1 MQMRSSDANQA
12 VQDVPGGRMKIN
24 RTVLAPLFVALV
36 ALATGG
42 WFLQRGAGQEQ
53 RNVYENAQ
61 LFEQVLQFVSE
72 GFVDKQDPTELY
84 RMAIDGMLQELGDP
98 HTGFMP
104 AEEYEN
110 LRITTQ
116 GEYAGLGVQISKRAG
131 WVTVITPLP
140 GTPGERAGLRAGDA
154 IIEVNGE
161 STKGWSDDL
170 AVSKLRGP
178 KGTSVDIKVARLGVP
193 EPIPFTITRAEIHVR
208 SVPTAYMLND
218 DVGYVEL
225 VVFSESSTQELREA
239 VKKLQAE
246 GAKRI
251 VLDMRRNSGG
261 LLDQGLSVAD
271 LFLESGQTVVET
283 RGRLM
288 GQSQTLVSSHGD
300 EFEGMP
306 IVVLV
311 GPYSASA
318 TEIVAGALQ
327 DHDRALVVGRT
338 TYGKGSVQ
346 TLFKLTNNN
355 WLKMT
360 TARWYT
366 PSGRSIQ
373 KPYGID
379 HPVED
384 AEGGEEAAPSADEG
398 ENKKPEYK
406 TDSGRTVFGGGGIVP
421 DLLVTSDTT
430 TPGERKLIEVLND
443 NAAKYWETLFAYG
456 VRYNKENPN
465 LEPGFPVTPE
475 MLDEFHAALNAGG
488 APVDKATFDE
498 GVRYISRELG
508 REITQSRWGV
518 SEARI
523 RTNSDDD
530 VVRTAIDLLQRADS
544 PSQLF
549 AVAKEYE
556 NRSRRAGLN

>member
-1 MQMRSSDANQA
+1 
-12 VQDVPGGRMKIN
+12 MKIN

-42 WFLQRGAGQEQ
+42 WFLQRGAGGEQ

-61 LFEQVLQFVSE
+61 LFEQVMQFVSE
-72 GFVDKQDPTELY
+72 GFVDRKDPQDLY
-84 RMAIDGMLQELGDP
+84 RMAIDGLLQELGDP

-104 AEEYEN
+104 ASEYEN
-110 LRITTQ
+110 LRIATQ
-116 GEYAGLGVQISKRAG
+116 GEYAGLGVSISKRAG

-154 IIEVNGE
+154 IVEVNGE

-178 KGTSVDIKVARLGVP
+178 KGTKVDIKVARLGVP
-193 EPIPFTITRAEIHVR
+193 DPIPFTITREEIHVR
-208 SVPTAYMLND
+208 AVPTAYMLNED
-218 DVGYVEL
+218 IGYVEL
-225 VVFSESSTQELREA
+225 VVFSESSTQELRDA
-239 VKKLQAE
+239 IKKLQAE

-251 VLDMRRNSGG
+251 VLDMRGNSGG
-261 LLDQGLSVAD
+261 LLEQGLSVSD
-271 LFLESGQTVVET
+271 LFLPSGQTVVET

-288 GQSQTLVSSHGD
+288 GQSQTLVSSNRD

-346 TLFKLTNNN
+346 TVFKLTNNN

-373 KPYGID
+373 RPYGID
-379 HPVED
+379 HV
-384 AEGGEEAAPSADEG
+384 AEEAGDTLSTAASDAM
-398 ENKKPEYK
+398 PEYK
-406 TDSGRTVFGGGGIVP
+406 TDSGRTVYGGGGIVP
-421 DLLVTSDTT
+421 DLTITADTT
-430 TPGERKLIEVLND
+430 TLSERKLIEALNE
-443 NAAKYWETLFAYG
+443 NAAKYWETLFAFG
-456 VRYNKENPN
+456 VRHNKENLD
-465 LEPGFPVTPE
+465 LEPGFPVTQV
-475 MLDEFHAALNAGG
+475 MLDEFHTALVAGG

-498 GVRYISRELG
+498 GARYISRQLA

-518 SEARI
+518 AEAR
-523 RTNSDDD
+523 RRQNTDDES
-530 VVRTAIDLLQRADS
+530 VRTAVDLLSRSGS
-544 PSQLF
+544 PDQLF
-549 AVAKEYE
+549 RAAADLAPTT
-556 NRSRRAGLN
+556 RRAGLDPK